1 MPEARQFLKRSTAK
15 QWADEII
22 AGLSI
27 PAVSA
32 SAGTY
37 ENPARAKLQAL
48 TGSLFVGQGLTRA
61 SHLLALLSAVE
72 ELRADQ
78 YTSAEAGSWEDPQL
92 NLRRR
97 AEALLP
103 RPDDLVKP
111 TTARAVLELMKLATF
126 S

>member
-1 MPEARQFLKRSTAK
+1 MPEDRQFLKRSTAK

-27 PAVSA
+27 PAVTA
-32 SAGTY
+32 TAGTY
-37 ENPARAKLQAL
+37 QNPARAKINAL
-48 TGSLFVGQGLTRA
+48 TASLLVGQGLTRA
-61 SHLLALLSAVE
+61 SHLLALLSGVE
-72 ELRADQ
+72 ELRTTQ
-78 YTSAEAGSWEDPQL
+78 YTTATAGSWEAPEL